1 VDPELNERIVARR
14 LRAQRLTG
22 APCATPEEAV
32 GRLLGVQAQ
41 DYGPATWAVG
51 ARVTGATEA
60 SVEEAFS
67 AGRILRTHVLRPTW
81 HFVLPADL
89 RWLLT
94 ATAPR
99 IRARDARRYAELGLD
114 EATLRRAH
122 EVLYAALRGGHAL
135 TRAELEAE
143 LAGSG
148 VSPEG
153 QRLPYLLMSA
163 ELDALICS
171 GPRRGK
177 QQTYMLL
184 GERAPEAE
192 RLPRDDALGVLA
204 ARFFVGH
211 GPATVKDLAWWAS
224 LTQAE
229 VRAGIARAG
238 GRLRRE
244 EAGGLELWS
253 ATDPDEGAEV
263 VRADAAPAVRLIQG
277 YDEIILGHSETRWL
291 LARPGSSWVA
301 ATPPVGRLVI
311 LLDGRVGG
319 FWRRTIKK
327 DALVVEAALFEP
339 FDAAQTRALEDEAA
353 RYGDFLGLAA
363 SIVLAPGGRAGATR
377 THGGQAE

>member
-1 VDPELNERIVARR
+1 VRRLDAETSSAIVARR

-22 APCATPEEAV
+22 ALCATPEEAV

-51 ARVTGATEA
+51 ARVAGATES

-94 ATAPR
+94 VTAPR

-122 EVLYAALRGGHAL
+122 EVFNAALRGGHAL
-135 TRAELEAE
+135 TRAELAAE

-148 VSPEG
+148 ISTEG

-163 ELDALICS
+163 ELDALVCS
-171 GPRRGK
+171 GPRRGRH
-177 QQTYMLL
+177 QTYMLL
-184 GERAPEAE
+184 GERAPDAE
-192 RLPRDDALGVLA
+192 RLPRDDALGELA
-204 ARFFVGH
+204 ARFFAGH

-229 VRAGIARAG
+229 ARAGISRAG

-244 EAGGLELWS
+244 EADGLELWS
-253 ATDPDEGAEV
+253 ATDAADGSDV
-263 VRADAAPAVRLIQG
+263 VRADTAPAVHLVQG
-277 YDEIILGHSETRWL
+277 YDEIIIGHSETRWL
-291 LARPGSSWVA
+291 LARPGSSWVI
-301 ATPPVGRLVI
+301 ATPPVGRLVV
-311 LLDGRVGG
+311 LLDGRVAG
-319 FWRRTIKK
+319 FWRRTLRR
-327 DALVVEAALFEP
+327 DEVVVEPELLDP
-339 FDAAQTRALEDEAA
+339 FGEAQLGALEAEAA
-353 RYGDFLGLAA
+353 RYAAFLGLRPVVRLVDRPSSAR
-363 SIVLAPGGRAGATR
+363 PRK
-377 THGGQAE
+377 EDP